1 MSYNSRYKGS
11 EVDALLDKVNNG
23 IPIATTSENGGI
35 KIGYTLNGKNYP
47 IVLDEEGKAYV
58 NVPWSDLDTKY
69 EVATQTSNGLMSSVD
84 KKKLDGLSNYTL
96 PTTAA
101 ATLGGVK
108 VGYTNNGKNYKI
120 QVDASGNAF
129 VNVPWTDT
137 NTTYS
142 EATTSTAGLMS
153 ASDKTKINGLSN
165 YSLPTSTASA
175 LGGIKV
181 GYTTSGKNY
190 KVQLDNSGNAYVN
203 VPWTDTNTT
212 YSVATTSADG
222 LMSKSD
228 KSKLDGIA
236 TGANNYSLPKS
247 TTTALGGVMIGYAT
261 SGKNYAVV
269 LDASGKAYVNVPW
282 TDTNTTYSVATTSA
296 NGLMSSSD
304 KAKMDMFQS
313 YTTATSVASINANYQ
328 KVKVTLSANGTLSMS
343 ATGASMNGR
352 SVTAYI
358 LASGANRT
366 VTIPTSGSYIS
377 MCGSSVT
384 IPSGKWAELNMEC
397 IDGVWHIA
405 KLEQE

>member
-23 IPIATTSENGGI
+23 IPLATTSENGGI

-101 ATLGGVK
+101 AILGGVK

-129 VNVPWTDT
+129 
-137 NTTYS
+137 
-142 EATTSTAGLMS
+142 
-153 ASDKTKINGLSN
+153 
-165 YSLPTSTASA
+165 
-175 LGGIKV
+175 
-181 GYTTSGKNY
+181 
-190 KVQLDNSGNAYVN
+190 VN

-282 TDTNTTYSVATTSA
+282 TDTNTTYSVATTST

-304 KAKMDMFQS
+304 KAKMNMFQS

>member
-23 IPIATTSENGGI
+23 IPLATTSENGGI

-101 ATLGGVK
+101 STLGGVK

-137 NTTYS
+137 NTTYG

-190 KVQLDNSGNAYVN
+190 KVQLDGSGNAYVN

-228 KSKLDGIA
+228 KSKLNGIA

-247 TTTALGGVMIGYAT
+247 TTTALGGVMIGYAAN
-261 SGKNYAVV
+261 GKNYAVV

-296 NGLMSSSD
+296 NGLMSSGD

-384 IPSGKWAELNMEC
+384 IPSGKWTELNMEC

>member
-1 MSYNSRYKGS
+1 MSYNSKYKGS

-23 IPIATTSENGGI
+23 IPLATTSENGGI

-47 IVLDEEGKAYV
+47 IVLDK
-58 NVPWSDLDTKY
+58 D
-69 EVATQTSNGLMSSVD
+69 
-84 KKKLDGLSNYTL
+84 
-96 PTTAA
+96 
-101 ATLGGVK
+101 
-108 VGYTNNGKNYKI
+108 
-120 QVDASGNAF
+120 
-129 VNVPWTDT
+129 
-137 NTTYS
+137 
-142 EATTSTAGLMS
+142 
-153 ASDKTKINGLSN
+153 
-165 YSLPTSTASA
+165 
-175 LGGIKV
+175 
-181 GYTTSGKNY
+181 
-190 KVQLDNSGNAYVN
+190 
-203 VPWTDTNTT
+203 
-212 YSVATTSADG
+212 
-222 LMSKSD
+222 
-228 KSKLDGIA
+228 
-236 TGANNYSLPKS
+236 
-247 TTTALGGVMIGYAT
+247 
-261 SGKNYAVV
+261 
-269 LDASGKAYVNVPW
+269 GKAYVNVPW

-296 NGLMSSSD
+296 NGLMSSGD

>member
-1 MSYNSRYKGS
+1 MPYNSRYKGS

-23 IPIATTSENGGI
+23 IPLATTSQNGGI

-137 NTTYS
+137 TYG

-190 KVQLDNSGNAYVN
+190 KVQLDGSGNAYVN
-203 VPWTDTNTT
+203 VPWTNTNTT

-282 TDTNTTYSVATTSA
+282 TDTHTTYSVATTSA
-296 NGLMSSSD
+296 NGLMSSGD

-313 YTTATSVASINANYQ
+313 YTTATSVASIDANYQ

-358 LASGANRT
+358 LASGTNRT
-366 VTIPTSGSYIS
+366 VAIPTSGSYIS
-377 MCGSSVT
+377 MCGSSLT

-397 IDGVWHIA
+397 IGGIWHIA

>member
-1 MSYNSRYKGS
+1 MPYNSKYKGT

-23 IPIATTSENGGI
+23 IPLATTSANGGI

-137 NTTYS
+137 NTTYG

-190 KVQLDNSGNAYVN
+190 KVQLDGSGNAYVN

-212 YSVATTSADG
+212 YSVATTSAD
-222 LMSKSD
+222 
-228 KSKLDGIA
+228 
-236 TGANNYSLPKS
+236 
-247 TTTALGGVMIGYAT
+247 
-261 SGKNYAVV
+261 
-269 LDASGKAYVNVPW
+269 
-282 TDTNTTYSVATTSA
+282 
-296 NGLMSSSD
+296 GLMSSSD

-328 KVKVTLSANGTLSMS
+328 KVKVTLSANETLSMS

-358 LASGANRT
+358 LASGANIT

>member
-1 MSYNSRYKGS
+1 MSYNSKYKGS

-23 IPIATTSENGGI
+23 IPLATTSENGGI

-47 IVLDEEGKAYV
+47 IVLDKDGKAYV

-84 KKKLDGLSNYTL
+84 KKKLDGLNNYTL

-129 VNVPWTDT
+129 VNVPWVDT
-137 NTTYS
+137 NTTYG

-153 ASDKTKINGLSN
+153 ASDKTKINRLSN

-296 NGLMSSSD
+296 NGLMSSGD

-358 LASGANRT
+358 LASRANRT

>member
-23 IPIATTSENGGI
+23 IPLATTSENGGI

-137 NTTYS
+137 NTTYG

-153 ASDKTKINGLSN
+153 AFDKTKINGLSN

-181 GYTTSGKNY
+181 GYATSGKNY
-190 KVQLDNSGNAYVN
+190 KVQLDGSGNAYVN

-228 KSKLDGIA
+228 KSKLNGIA

-247 TTTALGGVMIGYAT
+247 TTTALGGVMIGYAAN
-261 SGKNYAVV
+261 GKNYAVV

-296 NGLMSSSD
+296 DGLMSSGD

-384 IPSGKWAELNMEC
+384 IPSGKWTELNMEC

>member
-1 MSYNSRYKGS
+1 MSYNSKYKGT
-11 EVDALLDKVNNG
+11 EVDALLDKVNSG
-23 IPIATTSENGGI
+23 IPLATASVNGGI

-47 IVLDEEGKAYV
+47 IALDENGKAYV

-69 EVATQTSNGLMSSVD
+69 DVATQTSNGLMSSVD

-96 PTTAA
+96 PTTAS
-101 ATLGGVK
+101 ATLGGIK
-108 VGYTNNGKNYKI
+108 VGYANNGKNYKI

-137 NTTYS
+137 TYG

-190 KVQLDNSGNAYVN
+190 KVQLDGSGN
-203 VPWTDTNTT
+203 
-212 YSVATTSADG
+212 
-222 LMSKSD
+222 
-228 KSKLDGIA
+228 
-236 TGANNYSLPKS
+236 
-247 TTTALGGVMIGYAT
+247 
-261 SGKNYAVV
+261 
-269 LDASGKAYVNVPW
+269 AYVNVPW

-296 NGLMSSSD
+296 NGLMSSGD

-328 KVKVTLSANGTLSMS
+328 KVKVTLSANETLSMS

>member
-23 IPIATTSENGGI
+23 IPLATASENGGI

-58 NVPWSDLDTKY
+58 NVPWSDLDAKY

-101 ATLGGVK
+101 STLGGVK

-142 EATTSTAGLMS
+142 
-153 ASDKTKINGLSN
+153 
-165 YSLPTSTASA
+165 
-175 LGGIKV
+175 
-181 GYTTSGKNY
+181 
-190 KVQLDNSGNAYVN
+190 
-203 VPWTDTNTT
+203 
-212 YSVATTSADG
+212 
-222 LMSKSD
+222 
-228 KSKLDGIA
+228 
-236 TGANNYSLPKS
+236 
-247 TTTALGGVMIGYAT
+247 
-261 SGKNYAVV
+261 
-269 LDASGKAYVNVPW
+269 
-282 TDTNTTYSVATTSA
+282 VATTSA
-296 NGLMSSSD
+296 NGLMSSGD

-384 IPSGKWAELNMEC
+384 IPSGKWTELNMEC